1 MGSREKGRLLDRKRI
16 SGLGEPERKVMN
28 ARSTGNGGYHKKKS
42 FFKIFTR
49 GGRPAISLP
58 TGPWWNFRKLPWKRF
73 GLLLLLSLAVG
84 LLLPAQTLG
93 TSLLV
98 ILLLAILFEFATANI
113 RKFSPDDKDLLFL
126 TLLLVVMLGAT
137 KVSLAVFPLIAQ
149 VLPEI
154 PSSSYGYGIGIAAG
168 AMLVRIVLNSETAL
182 VFSLV
187 ASTFA
192 GWLMDNSFFFSVYFF
207 IGSVVGAHSVAF
219 CEERTILVKAGAK
232 VGLVNILTILCQTLI
247 TSKWIGFDMGF
258 NLLFGLLGGVVAAAV
273 VLGFLPMLEGLF
285 GYTTNIKLLELAN
298 LNHPLLNKMI
308 LEAPGTYHH
317 SVIVGTLAETAARSI
332 NANPLLARVS
342 AYYHDIGKINKP
354 LYFVEN
360 QGRHENK
367 HDKLAPS
374 MSSLILIAH
383 VKEGLE
389 LAREYRL
396 GQKVNNII
404 QQHHGTNLISFFYQK
419 AKEQEN
425 LEIEQVEEGAYRYHG
440 PKPQTK
446 EAGLVM
452 LADAVEAASR
462 TLLQPTPAHLQGL
475 VQRIINNVF
484 TDGQLDECELTLK
497 DLHQIARSFNLIL
510 AGIHHHRVEYPVPL
524 GKESAGKK
532 RNNGDL
538 HKQPAKA
545 GRDRHPE
552 DKKGGEED
560 LKRLGMRGA

>member
-1 MGSREKGRLLDRKRI
+1 
-16 SGLGEPERKVMN
+16 MN
-28 ARSTGNGGYHKKKS
+28 ARPAGNGGYRKINS
-42 FFKIFTR
+42 FFRLFTR
-49 GGRPAISLP
+49 GERKTTSAPARQ
-58 TGPWWNFRKLPWKRF
+58 WWSFRKFPWKRI
-73 GLLLLLSLAVG
+73 GLLFILALAVG
-84 LLLPAQTLG
+84 LLLPAQALG

-113 RKFSPDDKDLLFL
+113 RKFSPDDKDLLFI
-126 TLLLVVMLGAT
+126 TLLLVAMLGAT

-149 VLPEI
+149 ALPEI
-154 PSSSYGYGIGIAAG
+154 PSSSYVYGIGIAAG

-207 IGSVVGAHSVAF
+207 IGSVVGAHSVAY
-219 CEERTILVKAGAK
+219 CEERTILVRAGAK
-232 VGLVNILTILCQTLI
+232 VGLVNMLTILCQNLI
-247 TSKWIGFDMGF
+247 AHKWISFDIGF
-258 NLLFGLLGGVVAAAV
+258 NLLFGFLGGVVAAAV
-273 VLGFLPMLEGLF
+273 VLGVLPMLEGLF

-298 LNHPLLNKMI
+298 LNHPLLKKMI

-317 SVIVGTLAETAARSI
+317 SVTVSTLAETAARSV
-332 NANPLLARVS
+332 NANPLLVRVS

-374 MSSLILIAH
+374 MSSLILISH
-383 VKEGLE
+383 VKDGLE

-396 GQKVNNII
+396 GQKVSNII

-425 LEIEQVEEGAYRYHG
+425 PEIEQVDEEAYRYHG

-475 VQRIINNVF
+475 VQRIINSVF

-510 AGIHHHRVEYPVPL
+510 AGIHHHRVEYPVPVA
-524 GKESAGKK
+524 KESAGKK

-538 HKQPAKA
+538 YKQPAKT

>member
-1 MGSREKGRLLDRKRI
+1 L
-16 SGLGEPERKVMN
+16 KVN
-28 ARSTGNGGYHKKKS
+28 LSGNGGYRLAIPFLK
-42 FFKIFTR
+42 FFAR
-49 GGRPAISLP
+49 GKRKNPQAPEGQWWSL
-58 TGPWWNFRKLPWKRF
+58 RKFPWKRI
-73 GLLLLLSLAVG
+73 GLLLLLASAVG
-84 LLLPAQTLG
+84 LLLPAQALG
-93 TSLLV
+93 MSLLV
-98 ILLLAILFEFATANI
+98 ILLLAILFEFATENI

-126 TLLLVVMLGAT
+126 TLLLVAMLAT
-137 KVSLAVFPLIAQ
+137 TKASLTLFPLIGQ

-154 PSSSYGYGIGIAAG
+154 PPSSYVYAIGIAAG

-192 GWLMDNSFFFSVYFF
+192 GWLLDNSFFFSIYFF
-207 IGSVVGAHSVAF
+207 IGSVVGAHSVAY
-219 CEERTILVKAGAK
+219 CEDRSLLVKAGVK
-232 VGLVNILTILCQTLI
+232 VGLVNILTILCQNLI
-247 TSKWIGFDMGF
+247 SHRWVTSEVGI
-258 NLLFGLLGGVVAAAV
+258 NLLFGFLGGVVAAVV
-273 VLGFLPMLEGLF
+273 VLGTLPIVEWVF

-298 LNHPLLNKMI
+298 LNHPLLKKMI

-317 SVIVGTLAETAARSI
+317 SVVVSILAETAARAV

-360 QGRHENK
+360 QGRHENR
-367 HDKLAPS
+367 HEKLAPS
-374 MSSLILIAH
+374 MSSLVLTSH
-383 VKEGLE
+383 VKDGLE
-389 LAREYRL
+389 MAREYRL
-396 GQKVNNII
+396 GKKIGHII
-404 QQHHGTNLISFFYQK
+404 QQHHGTNLIAFFYQK

-425 LEIEQVEEGAYRYHG
+425 PEMEQVEEGAFRYHG

-497 DLHQIARSFNLIL
+497 DLHQIARSFNPVL
-510 AGIHHHRVEYPVPL
+510 AGIHHHRVEYPAPAAR
-524 GKESAGKK
+524 ENAGKK
-532 RNNGDL
+532 RNNGDF
-538 HKQPAKA
+538 HKQPART
-545 GRDRHPE
+545 GRDRYPE
-552 DKKGGEED
+552 DQKSGEED
-560 LKRLGMRGA
+560 LKRLGM

>member
-1 MGSREKGRLLDRKRI
+1 MGSREKGSLPDRKRI
-16 SGLGEPERKVMN
+16 SALGGPERKTMKC
-28 ARSTGNGGYHKKKS
+28 RLTGNGGYRKKKS
-42 FFKIFTR
+42 FCRIFTP
-49 GGRPAISLP
+49 GGRPTIPVP
-58 TGPWWNFRKLPWKRF
+58 TGPWWNFRKFPWKRF
-73 GLLLLLSLAVG
+73 GLLLLLALAVG
-84 LLLPAQTLG
+84 LLLPAQALG

-126 TLLLVVMLGAT
+126 TLLLVAMLGTT

-154 PSSSYGYGIGIAAG
+154 PSSSYVYGIGIAAG

-187 ASTFA
+187 ASMFA

-247 TSKWIGFDMGF
+247 IPKGIGPEMGF
-258 NLLFGLLGGVVAAAV
+258 NLLFGLLGGVVAATV
-273 VLGFLPMLEGLF
+273 VLGVLPMLEGLF

-298 LNHPLLNKMI
+298 LNHPLLKKMI

-317 SVIVGTLAETAARSI
+317 SVIVSILAETAARSV

-342 AYYHDIGKINKP
+342 AYYHDIGKISKP

-383 VKEGLE
+383 VKAGLE
-389 LAREYRL
+389 LARKSRL
-396 GQKVNNII
+396 GRKGKNI
-404 QQHHGTNLISFFYQK
+404 
-419 AKEQEN
+419 
-425 LEIEQVEEGAYRYHG
+425 
-440 PKPQTK
+440 
-446 EAGLVM
+446 
-452 LADAVEAASR
+452 
-462 TLLQPTPAHLQGL
+462 
-475 VQRIINNVF
+475 
-484 TDGQLDECELTLK
+484 
-497 DLHQIARSFNLIL
+497 
-510 AGIHHHRVEYPVPL
+510 
-524 GKESAGKK
+524 
-532 RNNGDL
+532 
-538 HKQPAKA
+538 
-545 GRDRHPE
+545 
-552 DKKGGEED
+552 
-560 LKRLGMRGA
+560 